1 MKAIVTQKIAT
12 HDTTYGE
19 VVGGKADGVIP
30 AGITTEYLENVTMVR
45 EVTTEFGDV
54 YELTHKTKNDV
65 DYHATTYLKNQYNIS
80 VYGG

>member
-19 VVGGKADGVIP
+19 VVGGKTGSSMP
-30 AGITTEYLENVTMVR
+30 AGITTEFLENVTMVR
-45 EVTTEFGDV
+45 ETTVGEIEVYDV
-54 YELTHKTKNDV
+54 THKTKNDA
-65 DYHATTYLKNQYNIS
+65 DYHTTTYSREQYNIN